1 MARAHLA
8 RWEMNIF
15 HPQLLGP
22 GVMLDVVTQEM
33 TMESRPLSPKKESHG
48 WFSFHQKIRKILVT
62 SYHSS
67 KQKEADHS
75 NHSTKN
81 FHIEVENL
89 GNMQLCVVFC
99 SSNNRNR
106 ARETHCK
113 IFILSKLSF
122 SQLWTEIQQYF
133 QFINIKINIKL
144 ILFISLKIYASIH
157 I

>member
-1 MARAHLA
+1 
-8 RWEMNIF
+8 MNTF

-22 GVMLDVVTQEM
+22 GGLLDVVTQEM
-33 TMESRPLSPKKESHG
+33 TMEARPLSLKKESHR

-67 KQKEADHS
+67 KQKEAVHS

-81 FHIEVENL
+81 FHIGVENL
-89 GNMQLCVVFC
+89 GNLQLCVVFC

-106 ARETHCK
+106 ARETHFK
-113 IFILSKLSF
+113 ISILSELSF

-133 QFINIKINIKL
+133 QFIYIKS
-144 ILFISLKIYASIH
+144 FISLKIYTNIH

>member
-1 MARAHLA
+1 
-8 RWEMNIF
+8 MNTF

-22 GVMLDVVTQEM
+22 GGMLDVVTQEM
-33 TMESRPLSPKKESHG
+33 TMESRPLSPKKESHR
-48 WFSFHQKIRKILVT
+48 WFSFHQKIRKTLVT

-67 KQKEADHS
+67 KQMEAVHS

-81 FHIEVENL
+81 FHIGVENL
-89 GNMQLCVVFC
+89 ENLQLCVVFC

-106 ARETHCK
+106 ARETHFK
-113 IFILSKLSF
+113 IFILLKLSF
-122 SQLWTEIQQYF
+122 SQLWTETRQDF
-133 QFINIKINIKL
+133 QFIYIKL